1 MRKYLDANSPL
12 THVEN
17 IQTPLLIIH
26 ADRDMRAGVI
36 QSEMLY
42 RSLKILKKPVEYVRY
57 PQEGHEL
64 SRSGHPKR
72 RMDRLNR
79 IIEFFDRFV
88 R

>member
-1 MRKYLDANSPL
+1 ML
-12 THVEN
+12 TG
-17 IQTPLLIIH
+17 TS
-26 ADRDMRAGVI
+26 A
-36 QSEMLY
+36 Y
-42 RSLKILKKPVEYVRY
+42 
-57 PQEGHEL
+57 EL